1 MKHLIAVFC
10 CLTIFKTFAQEPKI
24 KFGEVSK
31 EELQMKVYPKDSTA
45 EAVVL
50 YEFGE
55 TSFEFVQSGTGNR
68 GGSYALRIVTI
79 YHEHKRIKI
88 LKKSAFSRATIQI
101 PYDNASIKAFTY
113 NIENGEVNKEKLPK
127 ESIFKEK
134 SVNDFSTTKISFPNV
149 KEGSIIEYSYD
160 VEVQGIRL
168 SSWDFQ
174 EDIPK
179 SWSEYRL
186 KTPEYFIYRTLMA
199 GYLNMTIN
207 KREEVNQNF
216 GTMNVRCDYF
226 RYAIQDVS
234 AFKNEPFI
242 TTTRDY
248 TARIDFELASIVWP
262 NVITKDY
269 SLDYKSLNSNLLNE
283 NAFGEALKKRGFL
296 SDIAKGIKAKTK
308 EPSELIQAAVDSVRA
323 NMKWD
328 ENYSYSCEN
337 LKKAFDKRMGDVGDI
352 NLTLVALL
360 REIGLTANPVILS
373 TRLHGRIDENFALRQ
388 RFNYVVAMVE
398 LDGKEISLDATD
410 KYLPVGMLPER
421 CLNKKG
427 WLVHE
432 TAGRFVSLEPTFK
445 DVNFTKAE
453 FTITENNELKGVV
466 SHSFSGYAA
475 HKARTAFH
483 KEGKEKYIESIK
495 NNKPTWTIL
504 TTEFDNVGDNNSVFL
519 EKNEI
524 STNDFITEAGNM
536 LYLKPMLS
544 EGRTENPFKTSTR
557 VFPIDFGKVLEEQY
571 IGVFEV
577 PKGYSVLELPKNEV
591 VSLPD
596 NGGKF
601 TYIAMQS
608 EGKINISSRVI
619 FKKAFYHANEYESLK
634 EFFNKIVAKA
644 NEQIVLKKN

>member
-1 MKHLIAVFC
+1 
-10 CLTIFKTFAQEPKI
+10 
-24 KFGEVSK
+24 
-31 EELQMKVYPKDSTA
+31 MKVYSKDSTA

-50 YEFGE
+50 YDFGE
-55 TSFEFVQSGTGNR
+55 TSFEFVQSGS
-68 GGSYALRIVTI
+68 GSRSQNYSLRIVTI

-113 NIENGEVNKEKLPK
+113 NIENGEISKEKLPK
-127 ESIFKEK
+127 ESVFKEK
-134 SVNDFSTTKISFPNV
+134 TVNDFSTTKITFPNV

-168 SSWDFQ
+168 SPWVFQ
-174 EDIPK
+174 ESIPK
-179 SWSEYRL
+179 VWSEYRL
-186 KTPEYFIYRTLMA
+186 KTPEYFTYRTLMA
-199 GYLNMTIN
+199 GYLSMTIN
-207 KREEVNQNF
+207 KRQEVNQNF

-226 RYAIQDVS
+226 RYAIQDVP

-242 TTTRDY
+242 TTSRDY
-248 TARIDFELASIVWP
+248 TARIDFELAGILWP
-262 NVITKDY
+262 DVVTKDY
-269 SLDYKSLNSNLLNE
+269 SLDYKSLNNNLLNE
-283 NAFGEALKKRGFL
+283 NSFGEALKKTGFL
-296 SDIAKGIKAKTK
+296 SDIVKGIKTKTK
-308 EPSELIQAAVDSVRA
+308 EPSELIQTAVDSVRT
-323 NMKWD
+323 NIKWN
-328 ENYSYSCEN
+328 ENNGYSCEN
-337 LKKAFDKRMGDVGDI
+337 LKKAFDKQMGDAGDI
-352 NLTLVALL
+352 NLVLVALL
-360 REIGLTANPVILS
+360 KELGLDVYPVILS
-373 TRLHGRIDENFALRQ
+373 TRQNGRIDENFALRQ
-388 RFNYVVAMVE
+388 RFNYVVAMVNI
-398 LDGKEISLDATD
+398 DGKEMFLDATD

-432 TAGRFVSLEPTFK
+432 TAGRMVSLDPRFK
-445 DVNFTKAE
+445 DVNFTKTD

-495 NNKPTWTIL
+495 NDKPAWTIL
-504 TTEFDNVGDNNSVFL
+504 KTELENVGDNNSIFVQ
-519 EKNEI
+519 KNEI
-524 STNDFITEAGNM
+524 STSDFITEAGNM

-544 EGRTENPFKTSTR
+544 EGRTENPFKTPTR

-571 IGVFEV
+571 IGTFEV

-601 TYIAMQS
+601 TYMVMQS
-608 EGKINISSRVI
+608 EGKINVSSRII
-619 FKKAFYHANEYESLK
+619 FKKAFYHADEYESLK
-634 EFFNKIVAKA
+634 EFFNKIVLKA